1 MRKEVVF
8 GLQGVEIGV
17 GVSGWFREESGGT
30 DDDGVELYGVV
41 GMARAV
47 VEIEAHCRL
56 FEWLRVDAETE
67 GTCQSHD
74 TRVCEVAVKMT
85 EGVDYVITFLSKSF
99 VGSRLNR
106 VGREERGNLGKFVPA
121 SERRRLRGIDGKSCI
136 EFHELRGQREEELR
150 NRESVVA
157 HERGVVDGDNMQDNV
172 GVCGIEMVVVAPP
185 VGRFDMNLDIS
196 RPLETIEYNLC
207 IEEIRA
213 GGIIQYSG
221 VDYAYSSAVD
231 QMEVGV
237 AVKTPFPGVLHN
249 LFQGKC

>member
-8 GLQGVEIGV
+8 GLQGVEVGV
-17 GVSGWFREESGGT
+17 GVGGWFREESGGA
-30 DDDGVELYGVV
+30 DDDGVELHGVV

-47 VEIEAHCRL
+47 VEVEAHCRL

-67 GTCQSHD
+67 GTRQCHD
-74 TRVCEVAVKMT
+74 ARVCQVSVKMT
-85 EGVDYVITFLSKSF
+85 EGVDDMVALIPQSF
-99 VGSRLNR
+99 VSCGLYG
-106 VGREERGNLGKFVPA
+106 VGCEEWRHIGKFVPA
-121 SERRRLRGIDGKSCI
+121 SERRRLRGINGKSGV

-150 NRESVVA
+150 NRESVIA
-157 HERGVVDGDNMQDNV
+157 HERGVVDGDDMQDNV

-185 VGRFDMNLDIS
+185 VGGLDMDLNIS
-196 RPLETIEYNLC
+196 GPLETIEYNLC

-237 AVKTPFPGVLHN
+237 AVKSPFPGVLHN